1 MLRRKNTCVHMQDT
15 KIVLYYYP
23 MFEHCM
29 EPVRAGV
36 RACRTVVKRGW
47 SEARKPTLEKLDE
60 GDAGEAYV
68 LHDSM
73 LTSEDDEVWP
83 RGCVSAQEG
92 YFCTGF
98 CTQRFSLTRGCNAHH
113 AQDDSLDGSGGS

>member
-1 MLRRKNTCVHMQDT
+1 MQDS

-29 EPVRAGV
+29 EPASAGV
-36 RACRTVVKRGW
+36 RACRTIVKRAW
-47 SEARKPTLEKLDE
+47 SEVLKPTLQKLQE
-60 GDAGEAYV
+60 GHEGEAYL
-68 LHDSM
+68 LHDDL

-92 YFCTGF
+92 YFCTGL
-98 CTQRFSLTRGCNAHH
+98 CTQQFSLTSGCNAHY
-113 AQDDSLDGSGGS
+113 AQDACFDGSGGSEETVPQRHM